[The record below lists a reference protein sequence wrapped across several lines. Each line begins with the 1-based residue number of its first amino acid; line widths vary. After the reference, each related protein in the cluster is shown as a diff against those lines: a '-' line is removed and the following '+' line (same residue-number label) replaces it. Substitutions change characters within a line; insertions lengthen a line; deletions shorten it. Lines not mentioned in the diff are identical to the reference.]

1 MHASKLV
8 FMRPALIAGLG
19 LAALVSTTGASARN
33 VDTETQS
40 IEVQYGD
47 LDLSAPADVKRLQ
60 SRVRSAAK
68 RICEYPGLIGIDALK
83 SRRAC
88 MDDTM
93 ENADRDI
100 QVAINEHGN
109 QRYASRTTIGV
120 GRR

>member
-19 LAALVSTTGASARN
+19 LAALVSTTGASAQS
-33 VDTETQS
+33 VDTDTRS
-40 IEVQYGD
+40 IEVRYDD
-47 LDLSAPADVKRLQ
+47 LDLSAPAGVKRLET
-60 SRVRSAAK
+60 RVRSAAK
-68 RICEYPGLIGIDALK
+68 RICEYPGLVGIDALK
-83 SRRAC
+83 SRRNC

-93 ENADRDI
+93 ANANRDM

-109 QRYASRTTIGV
+109 QRYASRATIGV